1 MRSLHQTGGQCH
13 CRDRASGER
22 VLMPTSNI
30 RLLENRT
37 ELEAALER
45 AAMFERAIYA
55 QLADRLSNYESRPHQ
70 VAMGGDDPIPMS
82 RWRRNSCEST
92 E

>member
-1 MRSLHQTGGQCH
+1 MRNVRLTRGKCHSQDGG
-13 CRDRASGER
+13 SGGR
-22 VLMPTSNI
+22 MPLPTSNI

-55 QLADRLSNYESRPHQ
+55 RLADRLNNYESRPRQ
-70 VAMGGDDPIPMS
+70 GLVGADNRIPMV
-82 RWRRNSCEST
+82 RWRRSSCEST